1 MTIVRHMWEPAL
13 VGAVLILGTPV
24 FARAQVVEP
33 SHDSTAVAFAE
44 RVDSY
49 AQLRSRF
56 EEPLPSFA
64 RSRGAWSTLV
74 AKQYLASAIRAAR
87 RDTGA
92 GTIFSPPVALMFRQ
106 RLAAALT
113 PAERLLLGSGEDGES
128 VAPIP
133 IVNETVWVEW
143 MAEAPPALL
152 QQLPELP
159 WAIEYRF
166 VGNDLILWDA
176 HAEIVI
182 DVLPDALR

>member
-1 MTIVRHMWEPAL
+1 MTTMRYAWTPAL
-13 VGAVLILGTPV
+13 VATALVLGMP
-24 FARAQVVEP
+24 ACASAQVVEP
-33 SHDSTAVAFAE
+33 SPDSAAVAFAE

-49 AQLRSRF
+49 AQLRNRF

-64 RSRGAWSTLV
+64 RSRGAWSTLI
-74 AKQYLASAIRAAR
+74 ARQRLASAIRAAR
-87 RDTGA
+87 RDTRVGSV
-92 GTIFSPPVALMFRQ
+92 FSPPVALMFRQ
-106 RLAAALT
+106 HLAAALT
-113 PAERLLLGSGEDGES
+113 PAERLLLGGGEDGES

-133 IVNETVWVEW
+133 MVNETVRVEW

-159 WAIEYRF
+159 AAIEYRF

-182 DVLPDALR
+182 DVLSDALR

>member
-1 MTIVRHMWEPAL
+1 MTITRHTWKPAL
-13 VGAVLILGTPV
+13 VAAVLVLGTP
-24 FARAQVVEP
+24 ALGRTQVVEP
-33 SHDSTAVAFAE
+33 FHESAAVAFAE

-64 RSRGAWSTLV
+64 RSRGAWSTLI
-74 AKQYLASAIRAAR
+74 ARQHLTSAIRAAR
-87 RDTGA
+87 RDTRV

-106 RLAAALT
+106 RLAAALM
-113 PAERLLLGSGEDGES
+113 PAEWLLLGCGEDGES
-128 VAPIP
+128 VAPVP

-159 WAIEYRF
+159 AAIEYRF

-176 HAEIVI
+176 HAETVI
-182 DVLPDALR
+182 DVLSDALR